1 MTKARYNGQKKAPTT
16 HRVSDASNLLDLA
29 MRGVLVQDEC
39 LVVPRLDGDPV
50 FGFGEEAAT
59 HKKSTECTGPCTN
72 FTYSCSARK
81 SPQVFFRAER

>member
-1 MTKARYNGQKKAPTT
+1 M
-16 HRVSDASNLLDLA
+16 SDASNLLDLS

-59 HKKSTECTGPCTN
+59 HQVAVGPC
-72 FTYSCSARK
+72 
-81 SPQVFFRAER
+81 